1 MMFDENT
8 YVIIG
13 NGAAGY
19 YAADAI
25 RKHDPDG
32 GIHIISEEKL
42 LTYFRPQLSK
52 FIGFPIDSEKFL
64 VSPESWYNN
73 NNIKVTLKTKVK
85 KINPDQK
92 LLLLSDGSII
102 KYSKLI
108 LANGSHAFVP
118 PVPGNDK
125 ENVFSLKSINDAEAI
140 KKQLSVSKNAVVIGG
155 GLLGLEAAWSMHHAG
170 LNVTVLERSEGLL
183 TKQLDAEGAK
193 IFKSMVDDSGVNI
206 MLNASTEEIL
216 GDTKVTG
223 IKLTSGAI
231 VPADIVLFSSGVRPN
246 KELAEQSGISADK
259 GVIVNDRMETSKPD
273 IYACGDVAEFNGK
286 VFGNW
291 PAAMNMGKIAGAN
304 ASGSDMQ
311 FKEFVTSFNFD
322 SLNIKLFSCGS
333 FTENNESVAHKDP
346 ATNAYMKLYFESD
359 KIIGGFLIGDTKR
372 APEVL
377 NSVKAG
383 LSYEEAVEKFG
394 LQGSK

>member
-1 MMFDENT
+1 MFDENT

-25 RKHDPDG
+25 RKHDQDG

-42 LTYFRPQLSK
+42 LTYFRPKLSK
-52 FIGFPIDSEKFL
+52 FIGFPVDAEKFL
-64 VSPESWYNN
+64 VAPENWYSD
-73 NNIKVTLKTKVK
+73 NNIKVTLNTKVK

-102 KYSKLI
+102 RYSKLI
-108 LANGSHAFVP
+108 LASGSHAFVP

-125 ENVFSLKSINDAEAI
+125 ENVFSLKSIDDAEAI
-140 KKQLSVSKNAVVIGG
+140 KKQIPISKSAVVIGG

-170 LNVTVLERSEGLL
+170 LNVTVLERSDGLL
-183 TKQLDAEGAK
+183 TRQLDAEGAK
-193 IFKSMVDDSGVNI
+193 IFKDMVDNSGVNI

-216 GDTKVTG
+216 GDKKVTG
-223 IKLTSGAI
+223 IRLASGEI
-231 VPADIVLFSSGVRPN
+231 VPTDIVLFSSGVRPN
-246 KELAEQSGISADK
+246 KELPEQSGIAADK
-259 GVIVNDRMETSKPD
+259 GVIVNDRMETNKPD
-273 IYACGDVAEFNGK
+273 IYACGDIAEFNGK

-291 PAAMNMGKIAGAN
+291 PAAMNMGKVAGTN

-322 SLNIKLFSCGS
+322 SMNIKLFSCGS
-333 FTENNESVAHKDP
+333 FTENNESIAHKDP
-346 ATNAYMKLYFESD
+346 TTNAYMKLYFDSD

-372 APEVL
+372 APEML

-383 LSYEEAVEKFG
+383 LSYTEIVEKFG
-394 LQGSK
+394 LQDSI

>member
-1 MMFDENT
+1 MMFDENQ

-19 YAADAI
+19 YAADTI
-25 RKHDPDG
+25 RKQDQDG

-42 LTYFRPQLSK
+42 LTYYRPKLSK
-52 FIGFPIDSEKFL
+52 FIGFPMDYDKFL
-64 VSPESWYNN
+64 VSPESWYQD
-73 NNIKVTLKTKVK
+73 NNIKVTLNTKVK
-85 KINPDQK
+85 KINPEQK
-92 LLLLSDGSII
+92 LILLSDGSII
-102 KYSKLI
+102 RYSKLI

-125 ENVFSLKSINDAEAI
+125 ENVFSLKSINDAEFI
-140 KKQLSVSKNAVVIGG
+140 KKQIPLSKNAVVIGG

-183 TKQLDAEGAK
+183 TRQLDAEGAR
-193 IFKSMVDDSGVNI
+193 IFKEMVDNSGVNI
-206 MLNASTEEIL
+206 KLNASTEEIL
-216 GDTKVTG
+216 GDKKVTG
-223 IKLTSGAI
+223 IRLANGEI

-246 KELAEQSGISADK
+246 KELPEQSGIAADK
-259 GVIVNDRMETSKPD
+259 GVIVNDRMETNKQD
-273 IYACGDVAEFNGK
+273 IYACGDIAEFNGK

-291 PAAMNMGKIAGAN
+291 PAAMNMGKVAGAN
-304 ASGSDMQ
+304 ASGTDMQ

-322 SLNIKLFSCGS
+322 SMNIKLFSCGS
-333 FTENNESVAHKDP
+333 FTDNNESVAHKNP
-346 ATNAYMKLYFESD
+346 ETNAYMKLYFDSD

-383 LSYEEAVEKFG
+383 LNYKEVLDKFD
-394 LQGSK
+394 LQGKI